1 MMSAFRLEEQMH
13 PFRPKF
19 IAFGIAALA
28 VPDLALRAQ
37 APTQAGVPAAAAPS
51 LAPIGARQVQI
62 GDSVRVPLIVND
74 LPVGTV
80 VDFRLDRMPATA
92 KLESGVIRWRPL
104 RADANATYTIGIHAL
119 VNGNEVARG
128 SADLTVLDAH
138 RPPIIRQ
145 PTDRVIPPGD
155 TLILPLEASDPDGDV
170 LSVAATNLT
179 DPSLPPRYD
188 RQTGALVWQAPRGT
202 VNRVNQWRV
211 TVNDGDG
218 GTATTELHVSVKAQ
232 NVAPV
237 CAPLR
242 TYKRDEG
249 DSVAIALDA
258 DDANDDSLTFKPLA
272 TLPNGAHRG
281 ALYQWNIP
289 YGFVSAARQD
299 STVRFEWRASDPS
312 GTSTSSNCFA
322 LITVFRSIAEEPFR
336 VKQQAHRQLLTD
348 VRAQLANSVVRE
360 RLTRD
365 SLSTATNKKKMVKR
379 ASLVSALVG
388 GLLQIAKSEDTRRI
402 AAGISAT
409 FTVGLGG
416 WESTLEDGEPLSK
429 RAETIAQERVQLQRA
444 LNRFIRRYG
453 ESVSREALLGASY
466 DSDYQELFD
475 MVKG

>member
-1 MMSAFRLEEQMH
+1 M
-13 PFRPKF
+13 RPSRPLF
-19 IAFGIAALA
+19 FALA
-28 VPDLALRAQ
+28 VALIASLPAIAASQ
-37 APTQAGVPAAAAPS
+37 APTQTGAPVVAAPTIAS
-51 LAPIGARQVQI
+51 IPSRTVQI
-62 GDSVRVPLIVND
+62 GDSVRIPLVVND

-80 VDFRLDRMPATA
+80 VDFRLDRLPATA

-128 SADLTVLDAH
+128 AADVTVVDAH

-145 PTDRVIPPGD
+145 PADRVIPPGD
-155 TLILPLEASDPDGDV
+155 SLVLPVEASDPDGDV

-202 VNRVNQWRV
+202 VNRVNQWRI

-237 CAPLR
+237 CAPMR
-242 TYKRDEG
+242 SYKRDEG
-249 DSVAIALDA
+249 ESVEIALDA
-258 DDANDDSLTFKPLA
+258 DDANGDSLSFHPLA
-272 TLPNGAHRG
+272 TLPNGALKG
-281 ALYQWNIP
+281 SVYQWAIP

-299 STVRFEWRASDPS
+299 STVRFEWRATDPFAA
-312 GTSTSSNCFA
+312 STSSNCFA
-322 LITVFRSIAEEPFR
+322 LVTVFRSIAEEPFR

-348 VRAQLANSVVRE
+348 VRAQLANATARE
-360 RLTRD
+360 KATRD
-365 SLSTATNKKKMVKR
+365 SLSAATSKKRMVKR

-416 WESTLEDGEPLSK
+416 WEATLEDGDPLSK
-429 RAETIAQERVQLQRA
+429 RAETIAQERAQLQRA
-444 LNRFIRRYG
+444 LNRFVRRYS
-453 ESVSREALLGASY
+453 ETVSRDALLGPAY
-466 DSDYQELFD
+466 ESDYQELFD
-475 MVKG
+475 QLTGPK